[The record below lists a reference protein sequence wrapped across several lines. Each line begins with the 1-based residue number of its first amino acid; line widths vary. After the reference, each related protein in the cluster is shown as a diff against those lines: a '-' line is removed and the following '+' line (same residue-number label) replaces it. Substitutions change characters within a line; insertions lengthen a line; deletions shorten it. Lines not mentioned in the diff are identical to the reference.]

1 VPTEIVM
8 PNLGF
13 DAKEARLVEWLKEP
27 GDTVS
32 RGEAIALV
40 ESDKADVELES
51 VAEGVLLERLV
62 EEDTV
67 VDVGSVIARVGSAGE
82 EPGETDSSAVPA
94 DTDAAAS
101 AGTAQEPAGGT
112 EEGGDTP
119 SRRGV
124 TAGDAVK
131 PHLDA
136 DAPNGRDV
144 STSGSVKALPK
155 VRKRARELG
164 VTLSALT
171 PGGAGGVITMQDV
184 EAAAG
189 AGSPEARG
197 GEHASSGPARPTG
210 PSRGES
216 TGESTPLS
224 RTRKVIA
231 ERMTQSMQEAPHF
244 YVSGELDVGDALTRL
259 PATARVND
267 LLLYVT
273 TRALSRVPA
282 VNATFDGS
290 VIHRAAGVDLSI
302 AVATE
307 EGLLTPTLPGAD
319 TLTFED
325 LAGQSRSLIERAR
338 ANRLKREDLKP
349 GTFTISNLGINKLV
363 DTFTAVINPPQVAI
377 LAAGAVKQRP
387 VAREGGLHLRH
398 TVHLTMSGDHRVVD
412 GMDLARFL
420 EAFQDELDRFGGGE
434 RSGGVGP
441 SAETGDINT

>member
-27 GDTVS
+27 GDSVS

-67 VDVGSVIARVGSAGE
+67 VDVGSVIARVGSAE
-82 EPGETDSSAVPA
+82 ERDQASASGADSGGAAAAPGGTDS
-94 DTDAAAS
+94 DTGAAAS
-101 AGTAQEPAGGT
+101 SARDATAGG
-112 EEGGDTP
+112 
-119 SRRGV
+119 
-124 TAGDAVK
+124 A
-131 PHLDA
+131 
-136 DAPNGRDV
+136 
-144 STSGSVKALPK
+144 VKALPK

-164 VTLSALT
+164 VALSALT

-189 AGSPEARG
+189 AGSHHARAG
-197 GEHASSGPARPTG
+197 KHARAGLERAPG
-210 PSRGES
+210 PSAGES
-216 TGESTPLS
+216 APLS

-231 ERMTQSMQEAPHF
+231 ERMTRSMQEAPHF
-244 YVSGELDVGDALTRL
+244 YVSGELDVEGALTRL

-273 TRALSRVPA
+273 TRTLTRVAA

-290 VIHRAAGVDLSI
+290 TIHRAAGVDLSI

-307 EGLLTPTLPGAD
+307 DGLLTPTLAGAD
-319 TLTFED
+319 KLAFHD
-325 LAGQSRSLIERAR
+325 LAQQSRALIERAR
-338 ANRLKREDLKP
+338 ANRLRAEDLKP

-387 VAREGGLHLRH
+387 VARDGGLHLRH
-398 TVHLTMSGDHRVVD
+398 TVHLTLSGDHRVVD

-420 EAFQDELDRFGGGE
+420 ETFQDELDRFGRGDRNTEAGINN
-434 RSGGVGP
+434 SG
-441 SAETGDINT
+441 TTL